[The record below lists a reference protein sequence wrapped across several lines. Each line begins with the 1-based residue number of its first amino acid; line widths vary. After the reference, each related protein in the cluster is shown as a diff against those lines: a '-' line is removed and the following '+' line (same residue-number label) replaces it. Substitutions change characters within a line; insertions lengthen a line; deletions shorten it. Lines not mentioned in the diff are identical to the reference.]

1 MSFRGIRELRD
12 RVAALEAAPDRV
24 SSESPATPPPAPAG
38 GLVEALAAAI
48 HPDEPGWEPEARAYI
63 KAIAEWLERRS
74 LPHEVG
80 TTFMGYV
87 AYILRQEVNR

>member
-1 MSFRGIRELRD
+1 
-12 RVAALEAAPDRV
+12 
-24 SSESPATPPPAPAG
+24 
-38 GLVEALAAAI
+38 VEALAAAI